1 MATPKK
7 RSTRTGGAK
16 STPSRAS
23 GTRSTRS
30 AGPPKASSRAPEAQ
44 PDQGPPPKSAAS
56 RPTAKANPKAA
67 TTRST
72 TTPAT
77 ARRAPSSAA
86 AARPPTSRPAAAA
99 PAIPAATVLEAPA
112 PVAEAPARIAEAP
125 AAAPARRIARPV
137 ADRPAALPSPQRAAI
152 DAAFVDRRDLRQG
165 LTDNL
170 RTLRPDTEAVTSRVT
185 AAFKAWNPSGMSA
198 DEAIARN
205 FVADDADLA
214 DTEARIRDRRL
225 TALTAD
231 PQGSGMTVQTNSGA
245 GALVKGGKGT
255 VKLGPLHE
263 HITGRLDDL
272 VVLPPTPATAVS
284 VAAATADE
292 VIAGIDGQP
301 AADKDKQDGGN
312 GAGGPKAVDAFVDVL
327 VRRQVDSAT
336 APETRPRFDV
346 IPTGERT
353 DATQAQILETFSLRP
368 GPSDVTS
375 VHDFNVLR
383 IAFEHVWTRIF
394 DDDVESLGREL
405 YREYVGLKD
414 FVGYDAPDFPITT
427 IDDLRRLMG
436 EIKDLSQIAQA
447 DVPPAIGGGTQGTTQ
462 PPKSGDD
469 LENDLRGAGA
479 VATGGLS
486 LLVEYAIREIGKAGQ
501 KPVLTWDDV
510 DGGVLNRGDRI
521 KATVVDNVA
530 APGTVELVL
539 LTDGNS
545 HKKEFSFQTY
555 VQETG
560 QFVNVV
566 FVTNY
571 TNGAQFVDGGQHLR
585 GTGTIQTSVIPIGM
599 IEFASEETATIALG
613 RYVLGGLGDRLKDRS
628 RVTFYWTDN

>member
-44 PDQGPPPKSAAS
+44 PDPGPPPKPAAP

-86 AARPPTSRPAAAA
+86 AARPPTSRPTAA
-99 PAIPAATVLEAPA
+99 APA
-112 PVAEAPARIAEAP
+112 PVAEAPAPIAEAP

-137 ADRPAALPSPQRAAI
+137 ADRPATLPSPQRAAI

-170 RTLRPDTEAVTSRVT
+170 RALRPDTEAVTSRVT
-185 AAFKAWNPSGMSA
+185 TAFEAWNPSGMSA
-198 DEAIARN
+198 DEATARN
-205 FVADDADLA
+205 FVAHDADLA
-214 DTEARIRDRRL
+214 DTQARIRDRRL

-231 PQGSGMTVQTNSGA
+231 PRSSGITVRTNSGA
-245 GALVKGGKGT
+245 GALVKGGEGT

-312 GAGGPKAVDAFVDVL
+312 GAGEPKAVDAFVDVL

-394 DDDVESLGREL
+394 DDEVESLGREL

-427 IDDLRRLMG
+427 IDDLRQLMG

-447 DVPPAIGGGTQGTTQ
+447 GVPPAIGGGTQGTTQ

-469 LENDLRGAGA
+469 LENHLRGAGA

-501 KPVLTWDDV
+501 KPVLTWADV

-521 KATVVDNVA
+521 TATVVDNVA

-545 HKKEFSFQTY
+545 HKKEFAFQTY

-566 FVTNY
+566 FITNY
-571 TNGAQFVDGGQHLR
+571 TNGAQFVDGGQHIQ
-585 GTGTIQTSVIPIGM
+585 GTGTIQTSAIPIGM

-628 RVTFYWTDN
+628 RVTFYWKDN

>member
-7 RSTRTGGAK
+7 RSTRTGGANP
-16 STPSRAS
+16 TPSRAS
-23 GTRSTRS
+23 GTRSARS

-44 PDQGPPPKSAAS
+44 PDPGPPPK
-56 RPTAKANPKAA
+56 P
-67 TTRST
+67 
-72 TTPAT
+72 
-77 ARRAPSSAA
+77 A

-99 PAIPAATVLEAPA
+99 PAAAEPAIPAAATALPGDAAVLEAPA
-112 PVAEAPARIAEAP
+112 PAAEAPAPIAEAP
-125 AAAPARRIARPV
+125 AAAPARRITRPI
-137 ADRPAALPSPQRAAI
+137 ADRPAALASPQRAAI

-170 RTLRPDTEAVTSRVT
+170 RALRPDTEAVTSRVT
-185 AAFKAWNPSGMSA
+185 AAFKAWNPNGMSA
-198 DEAIARN
+198 DEATARN
-205 FVADDADLA
+205 FVAHDADLA
-214 DTEARIRDRRL
+214 DTQARIRDRRM
-225 TALTAD
+225 TALTAN
-231 PQGSGMTVQTNSGA
+231 PHSSGITVRTNSGA

-312 GAGGPKAVDAFVDVL
+312 GARGPKAVDAFVDVL

-353 DATQAQILETFSLRP
+353 DATQAQILKTFSLQP

-394 DDDVESLGREL
+394 DDEVESLGREL

-447 DVPPAIGGGTQGTTQ
+447 GVPPAIGGGTQGTTQ
-462 PPKSGDD
+462 SPKSSDD

-510 DGGVLNRGDRI
+510 DGDVLNRGDRI

-539 LTDGNS
+539 LTDSNS
-545 HKKEFSFQTY
+545 HKKEFAFQTY

-560 QFVNVV
+560 QFVNVA

-585 GTGTIQTSVIPIGM
+585 GTGTIQTSAIPIGM